1 MRDIRVALVV
11 HNAPVGHLAGNLEA
25 TRCWTRRAAEAGA
38 RIVCF
43 PELNLTGYCH
53 VERALDLAQPLD
65 GPLAAEMRDLAA
77 ETGVVVLAGM
87 IEKDAAGR
95 LYASHMVVQPHG
107 EAGVYR
113 KLHLAPPELKHY
125 SPGEDIPLFRAAGI
139 TFGIQ
144 LCFDAHFPD
153 LSSYMARQGA
163 DVLFV
168 PHASPRFSPTQKH
181 HSWMRH
187 LPARAYDY
195 GLFVLACNQ
204 VGENG
209 NGLSFAG
216 NALVI
221 DPSGWVRQTWLEGE
235 AGMLV
240 SDLRAADIEH
250 VRSHPMRYFLPHRRP
265 ELYE

>member
-1 MRDIRVALVV
+1 MQDTRVALVV
-11 HNAPVGHLAGNLEA
+11 HNAIVGDLEGNLA
-25 TRCWTRRAAEAGA
+25 TTRHWTRRAAAAGA
-38 RIVCF
+38 QVVCF

-53 VERALDLAQPLD
+53 VESVHELAQPLD
-65 GPLAAEMRDLAA
+65 GPLAEAMRELAA
-77 ETGVVVLAGM
+77 EAGVVVLAGM
-87 IEKDAAGR
+87 IEKDAAPH
-95 LYASHMVVQPHG
+95 LYASHLVVHPDG
-107 EAGVYR
+107 DMGVYR

-125 SPGEDIPLFRAAGI
+125 TPGDEVPLFHAAGI

-153 LSSYMARQGA
+153 LSSHMARQGA
-163 DVLFV
+163 DVIFL
-168 PHASPRFSPTQKH
+168 PHASPRFSPTRKH
-181 HSWMRH
+181 RSWMRH

-195 GLFVLACNQ
+195 GVFVLACNQ

-216 NALVI
+216 NAVVI

-240 SDLRAADIEH
+240 TDLRAADIAH
-250 VRSHPMRYFLPHRRP
+250 VRRHAMRYFLPHRRP